1 MDSQQ
6 TLSDLISSVSSGNG
20 SGVLDEDL
28 PLVEQEW
35 DSLDVAT
42 LLIEVERQ
50 FQVVIAT
57 EVLGELRTI
66 RDIKNFLKQN
76 GKIEAQAAQ

>member
-1 MDSQQ
+1 M
-6 TLSDLISSVSSGNG
+6 INSVGSGNCG
-20 SGVLDEDL
+20 GVLNEDV
-28 PLVEQEW
+28 PLIDQEW

-42 LLIEVERQ
+42 LLIEVERE

-66 RDIKNFLKQN
+66 RDIRNFLRQK
-76 GKIEAQAAQ
+76 GRIEVQLS

>member
-1 MDSQQ
+1 V
-6 TLSDLISSVSSGNG
+6 ISSVGSGNR
-20 SGVLDEDL
+20 SGVLDEDV
-28 PLVEQEW
+28 PLIDQEW

-42 LLIEVERQ
+42 LLIEVERE

-66 RDIKNFLKQN
+66 RDIKNFLRQK
-76 GKIEAQAAQ
+76 GRIEVQLS

>member
-1 MDSQQ
+1 MDSQK
-6 TLSDLISSVSSGNG
+6 TLSDVISSVGSGNR
-20 SGVLDEDL
+20 SGVLDEDV
-28 PLVEQEW
+28 PLIDQEW

-42 LLIEVERQ
+42 LLIEVERE

-66 RDIKNFLKQN
+66 RDIKNFLRQK
-76 GKIEAQAAQ
+76 GRIEVQLS

>member
-1 MDSQQ
+1 MDSHK
-6 TLSDLISSVSSGNG
+6 TLSDVINSVGSGNRG
-20 SGVLDEDL
+20 GVLDEDV
-28 PLVEQEW
+28 PLIDQEW

-42 LLIEVERQ
+42 LLIEVECE

-66 RDIKNFLKQN
+66 RDIKNFLRQK
-76 GKIEAQAAQ
+76 GRIEVQLS